1 MLLVFQTTS
10 STYTLTPHPEEA
22 LQRRRSTQNSEYHIP
37 EPRRENTEERRVT
50 QKRIPI
56 QKRIPNPTYRRD
68 TQKRNP
74 ELRIHKPEDRREL
87 RTPIQEE
94 KPNTQKT
101 TLKRKNSELNIPED
115 RTP

>member
-87 RTPIQEE
+87 RIQ
-94 KPNTQKT
+94 NT
-101 TLKRKNSELNIPED
+101 RRIPHPRE
-115 RTP
+115 